1 MSEAKPEEVKVE
13 EKKEVKEE
21 KKAEKK
27 VEKKVEKKEEKKE
40 EEKPKKDRKDM
51 TIAEI
56 IEDAVDS
63 ELAELPMT
71 PRVKVL
77 LKKLPKVDEKHLNN
91 IETFFKVIVED
102 KKIDMKDVPA
112 CMSLIQ
118 ELFILYESLRTKV
131 SSADIGSLLETVV
144 KLLILYR
151 VKDTK
156 VLSGEQEESVMKSL
170 DILIALAVEMMDLKE
185 LSKKVNSRLN
195 KLINGVKG
203 LFTCVMP
210 SFPKFSTSE
219 PKKEE
224 GEKEE
229 GEKKEEDKK
238 EEPKAEEKK
247 A

>member
-1 MSEAKPEEVKVE
+1 MSEAKPEEKKEEVKA
-13 EKKEVKEE
+13 EKKEEV
-21 KKAEKK
+21 KAEKK
-27 VEKKVEKKEEKKE
+27 VEKKDEKK

-51 TIAEI
+51 TMAEI
-56 IEDAVDS
+56 IEDAVAS

-71 PRVKVL
+71 PRVKLL

-91 IETFFKVIVED
+91 IEAFFKVIVED

-203 LFTCVMP
+203 LFICVMP

-224 GEKEE
+224 GEKKEE
-229 GEKKEEDKK
+229 GKK
-238 EEPKAEEKK
+238 EEPQAEKK

>member
-1 MSEAKPEEVKVE
+1 
-13 EKKEVKEE
+13 
-21 KKAEKK
+21 
-27 VEKKVEKKEEKKE
+27 
-40 EEKPKKDRKDM
+40 
-51 TIAEI
+51 
-56 IEDAVDS
+56 
-63 ELAELPMT
+63 MT
-71 PRVKVL
+71 PRVKLL

-224 GEKEE
+224 V
-229 GEKKEEDKK
+229 EKKEEGKK
-238 EEPKAEEKK
+238 EEPQVEKK